1 VTSARWSFEATR
13 SSPGEG
19 RKAIR
24 EFAASAGATA
34 QALGSIAVCVSEAM
48 SNVVVHAYRQEDRPG
63 RVELEAE
70 LDGDS
75 LCVRVRDRG
84 SGLEPR
90 LDSPGLGLG
99 LPLISRLSAS
109 SRIVSPEHGGTEI
122 IMRFAL
128 REQEQDAGPD
138 ASA

>member
-1 VTSARWSFEATR
+1 VTASSWSFEATL

-34 QALGSIAVCVSEAM
+34 RALGTIAVCVSEAM
-48 SNVVVHAYRQEDRPG
+48 NNVVVHAYRHDDRPG

-75 LCVRVRDRG
+75 LWVRVRDRG
-84 SGLEPR
+84 HGLEPR

-99 LPLISRLSAS
+99 LPLVSQMCAS
-109 SRIVSPEHGGTEI
+109 STIVSPEQGGTEVT
-122 IMRFAL
+122 MRFDL
-128 REQEQDAGPD
+128 REQDDAG
-138 ASA
+138 